1 MSQPVSV
8 VGLEPLNTA
17 SRTQKSADSILR
29 FIRDQHLAI
38 GDKLPPEAALAG
50 SLGVG
55 RKTVRE
61 ALSALQAVGAVESRM
76 GSGWFVTNGTAEAAA
91 RAFTVALPWNVQASL
106 DVVQLRIP
114 LECGLLGVSMRLMST
129 EHKAV
134 LLEMASEMMQLA
146 RSGHS
151 TVELVD
157 LDRRFHQTLFA
168 PLDNSVLP
176 ILFDLLFH
184 LNHLSRELLS
194 FDDNRRVEIAQH
206 HVDLANAVAQ
216 GDVELATRLLKLQF
230 EAGVKWVKA
239 RVESPS

>member
-1 MSQPVSV
+1 MSQPVSI

-29 FIRDQHLAI
+29 FIRDQHLAA
-38 GDKLPPEAALAG
+38 GDKLPSEAALAG

-61 ALSALQAVGAVESRM
+61 ALSALQATGAVESQM

-114 LECGLLGVSMRLMST
+114 LECGLLGESICLMSA
-129 EHKAV
+129 EHKAA

-146 RSGHS
+146 QSGQ
-151 TVELVD
+151 LPVD
-157 LDRRFHQTLFA
+157 VDRKFHQILFA
-168 PLDNSVLP
+168 PLGNSVLP
-176 ILFDLLFH
+176 ILLDLLFH
-184 LNHLSRELLS
+184 LNHLGREVLS
-194 FDDNRRVEIAQH
+194 YDDDRRVEIAQH

-216 GDVELATRLLKLQF
+216 GDVDLATRLLKFQF